1 MSTPKKRSTMKKTI
15 TLILAIFAAVNI
27 SNAQS
32 FLQKGSDID
41 GEADYDQ
48 SGISVSMPDINT
60 VAIGAFENNN
70 GNGIDAGQVRIYSWN
85 GNAWVQKGVDIDGEA
100 AYDISGNS
108 VSMPDSNTVAIG
120 APYNDGNGIFAGHV
134 RIYSW
139 NGSAWIQKGV
149 DIDGEAADD
158 RSGWSVSMPDS
169 NTVAIGAIF
178 NNGNGGNAG
187 HVRIYRWN
195 PANGGT
201 WIQKGTDIN
210 GEAVG
215 DNSGGSVSMPDSN
228 TVAIG
233 AQLNDGNGTFAGHVR
248 IYSWNGSTWVQKG
261 IDIDA
266 EAADDRSGWSVSM
279 PDSNNVAIG
288 APSNDGNGARAGHVR
303 IYNWNGSAW
312 AQKGID
318 IDGEAVDD
326 QSGISVSMP
335 NSNTVAIGAAE
346 NNDNGSNA
354 GHVRV
359 YEWNGSAWVKKGI
372 DIDGETTNDW
382 SGTSV
387 SMPDT
392 NHVAIGAR
400 LNDGSG
406 IEAGHTRV
414 YSTINYVGVLENNFG
429 NTLTVYPNPTNG
441 ELSIELGASYNNVSV
456 IVSNGLGQ
464 IVYNKNFNNSSLLQ
478 LNISGEAGVYFIEVS
493 SGDKKAILKVMKE

>member
-195 PANGGT
+195 PANGG
-201 WIQKGTDIN
+201 N
-210 GEAVG
+210 
-215 DNSGGSVSMPDSN
+215 
-228 TVAIG
+228 
-233 AQLNDGNGTFAGHVR
+233 L
-248 IYSWNGSTWVQKG
+248 
-261 IDIDA
+261 
-266 EAADDRSGWSVSM
+266 
-279 PDSNNVAIG
+279 
-288 APSNDGNGARAGHVR
+288 
-303 IYNWNGSAW
+303 
-312 AQKGID
+312 
-318 IDGEAVDD
+318 
-326 QSGISVSMP
+326 
-335 NSNTVAIGAAE
+335 
-346 NNDNGSNA
+346 
-354 GHVRV
+354 
-359 YEWNGSAWVKKGI
+359 
-372 DIDGETTNDW
+372 
-382 SGTSV
+382 
-387 SMPDT
+387 DT
-392 NHVAIGAR
+392 KRNRH
-400 LNDGSG
+400 
-406 IEAGHTRV
+406 
-414 YSTINYVGVLENNFG
+414 
-429 NTLTVYPNPTNG
+429 
-441 ELSIELGASYNNVSV
+441 
-456 IVSNGLGQ
+456 
-464 IVYNKNFNNSSLLQ
+464 
-478 LNISGEAGVYFIEVS
+478 
-493 SGDKKAILKVMKE
+493 

>member
-1 MSTPKKRSTMKKTI
+1 
-15 TLILAIFAAVNI
+15 
-27 SNAQS
+27 
-32 FLQKGSDID
+32 
-41 GEADYDQ
+41 
-48 SGISVSMPDINT
+48 
-60 VAIGAFENNN
+60 
-70 GNGIDAGQVRIYSWN
+70 
-85 GNAWVQKGVDIDGEA
+85 
-100 AYDISGNS
+100 
-108 VSMPDSNTVAIG
+108 
-120 APYNDGNGIFAGHV
+120 
-134 RIYSW
+134 
-139 NGSAWIQKGV
+139 
-149 DIDGEAADD
+149 
-158 RSGWSVSMPDS
+158 
-169 NTVAIGAIF
+169 
-178 NNGNGGNAG
+178 
-187 HVRIYRWN
+187 
-195 PANGGT
+195 
-201 WIQKGTDIN
+201 
-210 GEAVG
+210 
-215 DNSGGSVSMPDSN
+215 
-228 TVAIG
+228 
-233 AQLNDGNGTFAGHVR
+233 
-248 IYSWNGSTWVQKG
+248 
-261 IDIDA
+261 
-266 EAADDRSGWSVSM
+266 M

-441 ELSIELGASYNNVSV
+441 EVSIDLGSSYNNVSV
-456 IVSNGLGQ
+456 IASNVLGQ
-464 IVYNKNFNNSSLLQ
+464 IVHNKNFNNSSLLQ

-493 SGDKKAILKVMKE
+493 SGDKKAILKVMKK

>member
-248 IYSWNGSTWVQKG
+248 IYSWNGSAWVQKG

-266 EAADDRSGWSVSM
+266 EKQPMTDQ
-279 PDSNNVAIG
+279 
-288 APSNDGNGARAGHVR
+288 DG
-303 IYNWNGSAW
+303 
-312 AQKGID
+312 
-318 IDGEAVDD
+318 
-326 QSGISVSMP
+326 P
-335 NSNTVAIGAAE
+335 
-346 NNDNGSNA
+346 
-354 GHVRV
+354 
-359 YEWNGSAWVKKGI
+359 
-372 DIDGETTNDW
+372 
-382 SGTSV
+382 
-387 SMPDT
+387 
-392 NHVAIGAR
+392 
-400 LNDGSG
+400 
-406 IEAGHTRV
+406 
-414 YSTINYVGVLENNFG
+414 
-429 NTLTVYPNPTNG
+429 
-441 ELSIELGASYNNVSV
+441 
-456 IVSNGLGQ
+456 
-464 IVYNKNFNNSSLLQ
+464 
-478 LNISGEAGVYFIEVS
+478 
-493 SGDKKAILKVMKE
+493 